1 MRKRDPAAPVPK
13 TIEAYLKAVP
23 EPARTT
29 LSKLCATIRSVVPA
43 ETAEGI
49 SYGMPA
55 FKYKGPLVY
64 FSAFKNHCSFFPGN
78 SKLVAKFS
86 DELKGCSCS
95 KGTIRFPADRPLP
108 AALVKKIV
116 KTRIAENDARKR

>member
-1 MRKRDPAAPVPK
+1 MRKKDAAVPVPT
-13 TIEAYLKAVP
+13 TIEAYLKAVS

-29 LSKLCATIRSVVPA
+29 LSKLCAAIRSVVPP
-43 ETAEGI
+43 ETSEGI

-78 SKLVAKFS
+78 SKLVAQFS
-86 DELKGCSCS
+86 DELKDCSCS
-95 KGTIRFPADRPLP
+95 KGTIRFPVDRPLP
-108 AALVKKIV
+108 AALVNKIV
-116 KTRIAENDARKR
+116 KIRIAENDARKR